1 LERIKHILLLILI
14 INVNPIIAQQNT
26 SVDESVFIHANATT
40 FVTGEKLLY
49 KVYSLKNTDK
59 TPSTLSKLAYV
70 ELVDGSGKSMFKNKL
85 YLKNSTGE
93 GDYFIPTTIKT
104 GSYKLIGY
112 TNWMLNA
119 SVSKIFQIDIK
130 IINPYQISESN
141 SVENKAVTEKTNP
154 TSSASASTPKTEE
167 SASDKNFKIK
177 ANKDVFSNREK
188 VTLGIESS
196 ALSPEK
202 GSYSL
207 SVRKKDN
214 LPTTNQ
220 LTASEF
226 AKVSAEIESN
236 LQNKDAIILPE
247 LRGEMIS
254 GKIISKSST
263 NNSLQNIILA
273 LSIPGK
279 SFAFKAIKTNEAG
292 RFIFNLDKPYYNNEI
307 VIQIVG
313 EQKDNY
319 TIELDKASEPDY
331 PKLAFQ
337 SSFNL
342 TSEIEETL
350 LERSVASQ
358 IENAYYT
365 DKIDSIIK
373 PENIDPFYYPI
384 AKKYILKDFTRFPS
398 LKETITEIA
407 TELYYRQSGGD
418 YSLHVNDYNL
428 HTQLPEL
435 PLVIVDGYM
444 LQNVNELFNFNMA
457 NIYSISIITGPY
469 YVGPKVFNGI
479 ISFVT
484 VDGNFTSLQKD
495 NYLYKPTILR
505 PSAKKSYYSPDYA
518 AGNNLQRIPDYRY
531 QLLWK
536 PNVALDQKED
546 NVSFY
551 TSDIKGS
558 FEVVLE
564 GFTEKGQ
571 PVYLSKTISVE

>member
-1 LERIKHILLLILI
+1 MERIKYILLLVLLI
-14 INVNPIIAQQNT
+14 NTKPIIAQNT
-26 SVDESVFIHANATT
+26 SINESVFIHANATT

-49 KVYSLKNTDK
+49 KIYSLKNTDK
-59 TPSTLSKLAYV
+59 TPSPVSKVAYV
-70 ELVDGSGKSMFKNKL
+70 ELIDPTGKNIFKNKL

-112 TNWMLNA
+112 TNWMLNSDA
-119 SVSKIFQIDIK
+119 SKIFQVDIK

-141 SVENKAVTEKTNP
+141 LTENKAISEKASLAN
-154 TSSASASTPKTEE
+154 SASTSGTVPQE
-167 SASDKNFKIK
+167 SLSDKNFKIK
-177 ANKDVFSNREK
+177 VNKDVFANREK

-202 GSYSL
+202 GNYSL

-220 LTASEF
+220 LTPGEF
-226 AKVSAEIESN
+226 AKISAEIETNS
-236 LQNKDAIILPE
+236 QNKGAIILPE

-254 GKIISKSST
+254 GKIISKSPV
-263 NNSLQNIILA
+263 NNSLQNIIVA
-273 LSIPGK
+273 LSIAGK
-279 SFAFKAIKTNEAG
+279 SFAYKAVKTNEAG

-307 VIQIVG
+307 VIQIIG
-313 EQKDNY
+313 DQKENY
-319 TIELDKASEPDY
+319 SIELDKANEPDY
-331 PKLAFQ
+331 SKLAFQ
-337 SSFNL
+337 SNFNL
-342 TSEIEETL
+342 SSEIEETL
-350 LERSVASQ
+350 LERSIASQ

-365 DKIDSIIK
+365 DKTDSIIK
-373 PENIDPFYYPI
+373 PDYTDPFYYPV
-384 AKKYILKDFTRFPS
+384 AKQYLLSDFTRFPS

-407 TELYYRQSGGD
+407 TELYYRQNGAD
-418 YSLHVNDYNL
+418 YSLHVNDYSL
-428 HTQLPEL
+428 HTQLPES

-444 LQNVNELFNFNMA
+444 LQNINELFNFNMA
-457 NIYSISIITGPY
+457 NMYSISIITGQY
-469 YVGPKVFNGI
+469 YVGPKVFNGV

-495 NYLYKPTILR
+495 NYIFKPTVLR
-505 PSAKKSYYSPDYA
+505 PSVKKSYYSPNYTV
-518 AGNNLQRIPDYRY
+518 GNNLQRIPDYRY

-536 PNVALDQKED
+536 PDVKLDQKED
-546 NVSFY
+546 DISFY
-551 TSDIKGS
+551 TSDVKGS

-564 GFTEKGQ
+564 GFTENGQ